1 MKLITQF
8 ERQQPIKYGCLSGRR
23 LILMSKDIHLDIKR
37 GIQIKERRVFF
48 CFHIKIKEK
57 KMARILA
64 IYGSPRRRGNTAT
77 LLKHAVQGAVDAGAQ
92 VDEIIL
98 RDLKISPCLEIYAC
112 KKEGRC
118 AIKDDFHNVVD
129 QILSAKGLILASPIF
144 FYTVSAHTK
153 ILMDRCQSLW
163 VKKCWIDK
171 VPFGQWESKR
181 KGLFISVGATKGKKL
196 FDGTL
201 LTVKYFFDVLDT
213 ELYRSLL
220 YRGLDFEGD
229 VLKYPEYLEEAYEA
243 GKEFAKAI

>member
-1 MKLITQF
+1 M
-8 ERQQPIKYGCLSGRR
+8 P
-23 LILMSKDIHLDIKR
+23 
-37 GIQIKERRVFF
+37 QIV
-48 CFHIKIKEK
+48 
-57 KMARILA
+57 A

-92 VDEIIL
+92 VNEIIL

-112 KKEGRC
+112 KKDGRC
-118 AIKDDFHNVVD
+118 AIKDDFHQVVD

-163 VKKCWIDK
+163 VKKYWIDK
-171 VPFGQWESKR
+171 VPFGQWEPKR
-181 KGLFISVGATKGKKL
+181 KGFFISVGATKGKKL

-213 ELYRSLL
+213 ELFQSLL

-229 VLKYPEYLEEAYEA
+229 VLKHPEYLEEAYLA
-243 GKEFAKAI
+243 GKSFAEAL